1 MAEMTADTALAL
13 HQNMLW
19 ADRRVAHLG
28 ARGTAENAGSW
39 LLIDPGVDFPLF
51 NMAIAAGRRSD
62 MPGADAIDF
71 AAAWFRD
78 RGLKQFRLVLREH
91 ADAALIDAAEELG
104 MAEASEAMP
113 SMALHPLEALSP
125 VLAPTDLQIVAV
137 GDEKGLKLYTKQF
150 SGADPAWAD
159 VIKRI
164 GKAAMSLHGFT
175 LLLGTVDGKPV
186 ATSMAVVTGD
196 TLGIYNV
203 GVDPRFRRRGFGE
216 AISRAAIDVGIEA
229 GCVRAGLQA
238 SEMGLPL
245 YRRMGFRTVETYLSM
260 SGAARERA

>member
-1 MAEMTADTALAL
+1 MAEMTAETALAI

-39 LLIDPGVDFPLF
+39 LLIDPGIEFPLF
-51 NMAIAAGRRSD
+51 NMAIAAGKRTD
-62 MPGADAIDF
+62 MPGQATIEF
-71 AAAWFRD
+71 ATAWFRD

-91 ADAALIDAAEELG
+91 ADAALLDAAEELG
-104 MAEASEAMP
+104 MAEGSEPTP
-113 SMALHPLEALSP
+113 SMALHPLETPSS
-125 VLAPTDLQIVAV
+125 VAPTDLQITAV

-150 SGADPAWAD
+150 SGTDPAWAD

-196 TLGIYNV
+196 TVGLYNV

-238 SEMGLPL
+238 SEMGFQL

-260 SGAARERA
+260 SAAARDRA